1 MFFLFESLGQYYV
14 FLIFL
19 HFFSTDNVALYMP
32 SYQRFPFDKDNV
44 TYDAANAVDG
54 LMSDLSINGGQCAVS
69 AAGYAT
75 AIWRV
80 DLGRVHYID
89 HITLYFMTDYQPWG
103 KYLIIAEKKKK
114 CERINHF

>member
-1 MFFLFESLGQYYV
+1 MFFYLNHWVNITFSLFSY
-14 FLIFL
+14 I
-19 HFFSTDNVALYMP
+19 FFSTDNVALYMP

-89 HITLYFMTDYQPWG
+89 HITLYFMTDNQPWG

>member
-1 MFFLFESLGQYYV
+1 
-14 FLIFL
+14 
-19 HFFSTDNVALYMP
+19 MP

-80 DLGRVHYID
+80 DLGRVH
-89 HITLYFMTDYQPWG
+89 
-103 KYLIIAEKKKK
+103 
-114 CERINHF
+114 